1 VPESI
6 FPAGPK
12 PAFNEST
19 ALKLMIENK
28 AIAEKLREI
37 ADLLEQQK
45 ANPFRV
51 NAYWSAAR
59 TIETLPEPVEER
71 LRRDGFSAL
80 LELPGVGE
88 GIARSISEYVMTGR
102 MSRLESLQSGHDP
115 VALFEQIPGIGPKS
129 AHRIIEILHIDSLEA
144 LEMAAHSGRLKK
156 VPGFSAKKIELV
168 QTWLSHVLGYR
179 KPRLEPQQQT
189 EEPPVGL
196 LLYIDRQYRK
206 KAEDGELPTIAPRRF
221 NPGGEAWLPI
231 MHVTKQGWHFTALYS
246 NTARAHQ
253 LDRVKDWVVVYF
265 YDDRHHEGQH
275 TVVTETRGA
284 DSGKRV
290 VRGREKECG
299 DFYSEQG
306 ETSENAD

>member
-1 VPESI
+1 MV
-6 FPAGPK
+6 
-12 PAFNEST
+12 
-19 ALKLMIENK
+19 ENK
-28 AIAEKLREI
+28 EIAEKLREI
-37 ADLLEQQK
+37 ADLLEEQK

-51 NAYWSAAR
+51 TAYLSAAR
-59 TIETLPEPVEER
+59 TIETLPEPVEEL

-88 GIARSISEYVMTGR
+88 GIARSVNEYVKTGR

-115 VALFEQIPGIGPKS
+115 VALFEQIPGIGPTS
-129 AHRIIEILHIDSLEA
+129 AHRIIETLHIDTLEA

-156 VPGFSAKKIELV
+156 VPGFSTKKIELV
-168 QTWLSHVLGYR
+168 QTWLGHVLGYR
-179 KPRLEPQQQT
+179 RPRFEPQQIT
-189 EEPPVGL
+189 EEPSVGL
-196 LLYIDRQYRK
+196 LLYVDQQYRR

-221 NPGGEAWLPI
+221 NPDGEAWLPI
-231 MHVTKQGWHFTALYS
+231 MHMTKERWHFTALYL

-253 LDRVKDWVVVYF
+253 LDRVKDWVVIYF

-284 DSGKRV
+284 ASGRRV

-299 DFYSEQG
+299 DYYSG
-306 ETSENAD
+306 RAKPDDAGG